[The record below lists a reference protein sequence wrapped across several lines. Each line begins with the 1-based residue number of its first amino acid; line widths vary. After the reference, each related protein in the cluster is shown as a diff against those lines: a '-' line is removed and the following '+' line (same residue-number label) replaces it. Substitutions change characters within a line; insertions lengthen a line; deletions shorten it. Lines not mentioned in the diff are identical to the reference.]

1 MAWQQVQLL
10 LVLIGTLLLV
20 LVRGWERV
28 NESQLIQFYET
39 GEFSEPASLT
49 ADGKIYKEAE
59 NVAVNETFPVDALH
73 MFDRPKPVHPFS
85 PDEDLDYDDH
95 YKDELPDEGVEGF
108 ATSEV
113 VFSYTDDVEER
124 DSSPTKWADDKKSE
138 FHVEFVGPLPKSWVG
153 CSGSTSEE
161 MDVICTEDG
170 FQITLPPGKL
180 SNIQV
185 VGWKNISVE
194 DAPKYC
200 DYHMNHLKNL
210 LTVDFTGCNVRE
222 DEEDIYS
229 LQLSFRVSG
238 RHQELTAFCVESTK
252 FDPGLLPHTFDKH
265 MRCDKLTNRPPA
277 VVHAKPSRCP
287 LRTTKPPVIHG
298 KPVTLTPRRW
308 ILRTARPPPTTG
320 KPVTSPPIKGLYRIA
335 TSAAPKH
342 HNCAVHV
349 EERISCGR
357 FGTSPS
363 DCEKKGCCMDLFKH
377 SCYYP
382 LDECTVD
389 QHAVFAI
396 RHDCAAIP
404 VDPRKIISGGPHCK
418 PAIVNDK
425 VAVFKIKLDDCGV
438 RSYEVGDMKIYMIE
452 VHIVVSALNLK
463 YGIITRNDP
472 LRFLIECRY
481 MKHGGVVVEQSIASI
496 GYMVKA
502 STANLPSSIISS
514 GRHSVQLKIAKDR
527 SYSSYYPTYH
537 QPLQLLLGHPVYL
550 ELSIR
555 SSKPEAVLL
564 VNYCLAYPRSAKN
577 ALVLI
582 HEGCANPNDPT
593 VSILEV
599 NDLPQNRHQR
609 RFSVKAFQFMDQRTN
624 LYLNEE
630 IYFMCS
636 TEVCMPIEKPCEE
649 RCFDGKGPNWFVDK
663 LGLNANN

>member
-1 MAWQQVQLL
+1 
-10 LVLIGTLLLV
+10 
-20 LVRGWERV
+20 
-28 NESQLIQFYET
+28 
-39 GEFSEPASLT
+39 
-49 ADGKIYKEAE
+49 
-59 NVAVNETFPVDALH
+59 

-95 YKDELPDEGVEGF
+95 YKDELPDEKVEGF

-113 VFSYTDDVEER
+113 VFSYTDNVEER

-153 CSGSTSEE
+153 CSGSASEE
-161 MDVICTEDG
+161 MNVVCTEDG

-185 VGWKNISVE
+185 V
-194 DAPKYC
+194 D
-200 DYHMNHLKNL
+200 
-210 LTVDFTGCNVRE
+210 
-222 DEEDIYS
+222 
-229 LQLSFRVSG
+229 
-238 RHQELTAFCVESTK
+238 
-252 FDPGLLPHTFDKH
+252 
-265 MRCDKLTNRPPA
+265 
-277 VVHAKPSRCP
+277 
-287 LRTTKPPVIHG
+287 
-298 KPVTLTPRRW
+298 
-308 ILRTARPPPTTG
+308 
-320 KPVTSPPIKGLYRIA
+320 
-335 TSAAPKH
+335 
-342 HNCAVHV
+342 CAVHV
-349 EERISCGR
+349 EERISCSR

-481 MKHGGVVVEQSIASI
+481 MKHGGVVAEQSIASI

-502 STANLPSSIISS
+502 STSNLPSSIISS

-550 ELSIR
+550 ELSLR

-609 RFSVKAFQFMDQRTN
+609 RFSVKAFHFMDQRTN

-649 RCFDGKGPNWFVDK
+649 RCFDGKG
-663 LGLNANN
+663 

>member
-20 LVRGWERV
+20 LVRGWERF

-39 GEFSEPASLT
+39 DA
-49 ADGKIYKEAE
+49 KIYKDAE

-73 MFDRPKPVHPFS
+73 MFDRPKPVHLFS
-85 PDEDLDYDDH
+85 PDEDLDYEYH
-95 YKDELPDEGVEGF
+95 YKDELPDEEAEGF
-108 ATSEV
+108 ASSEV
-113 VFSYTDDVEER
+113 VFPYTDNVEER
-124 DSSPTKWADDKKSE
+124 DSSPTKWANDKKSE

-161 MDVICTEDG
+161 MDVVCTEDG

-200 DYHMNHLKNL
+200 DYHMNHLKNV

-252 FDPGLLPHTFDKH
+252 FDSGLLPRTFDKH
-265 MRCDKLTNRPPA
+265 MRCDKLTKRPTA

-287 LRTTKPPVIHG
+287 LRTTKPPVTHG

-308 ILRTARPPPTTG
+308 ILGTARPPPTTG
-320 KPVTSPPIKGLYRIA
+320 KPVTSPPVKGLYRIA
-335 TSAAPKH
+335 SSAPPKH

-349 EERISCGR
+349 EERISCGH

-363 DCEKKGCCMDLFKH
+363 DCEKKGCCMDLSKH

-404 VDPRKIISGGPHCK
+404 VDPRKIISGGHCK
-418 PAIVNDK
+418 PVIVNDK

-481 MKHGGVVVEQSIASI
+481 MKHGGVVAEQSIASI
-496 GYMVKA
+496 GYMVKT
-502 STANLPSSIISS
+502 STSNLPSSISAS

-537 QPLQLLLGHPVYL
+537 QPLQLLLGQPVYL
-550 ELSIR
+550 ELSLR

-582 HEGCANPNDPT
+582 HEGCANPNDPA

-609 RFSVKAFQFMDQRTN
+609 RFTVKAFQFMDQRTN

-636 TEVCMPIEKPCEE
+636 TEVCMPLEKPCEE
-649 RCFDGKGPNWFVDK
+649 RCFDGKGPN
-663 LGLNANN
+663 